1 LFSPQARS
9 SAIEGEGR
17 FSQTTTKIPFHRVYN
32 EFPVATADPNRMRD
46 MGVEKGNSYSGGP
59 QKHAYRLTNLNHM
72 AANSS
77 LKDSAYWSNASKR
90 SRGFMSIHALD
101 GLTNYYGPHKEDNT
115 KIFNKPL

>member
-1 LFSPQARS
+1 
-9 SAIEGEGR
+9 
-17 FSQTTTKIPFHRVYN
+17 
-32 EFPVATADPNRMRD
+32 
-46 MGVEKGNSYSGGP
+46 
-59 QKHAYRLTNLNHM
+59 M

-90 SRGFMSIHALD
+90 SRGFMSVHALD